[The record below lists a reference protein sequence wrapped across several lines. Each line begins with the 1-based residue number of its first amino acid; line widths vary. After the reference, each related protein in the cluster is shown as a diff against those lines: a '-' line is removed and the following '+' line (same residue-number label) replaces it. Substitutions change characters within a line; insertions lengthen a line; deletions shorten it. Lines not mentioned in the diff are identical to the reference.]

1 MKKIIL
7 FVLFSISLFAH
18 PHTFIE
24 VFPTINVKDSKFSKV
39 HFKWVLDEMTSTILI
54 MELDTNGDGK
64 ISEKENKYVF
74 NNYFS
79 IMQDYNYYTQIVV
92 DSKIITLKGVKNFK
106 ATIENHKVCY
116 SFDIKR
122 SFNIKNTVFEFGDTD
137 FYVAMVLKDS
147 FVDVEGASF
156 TTAGVDNDFYY
167 GYRLELR

>member
-1 MKKIIL
+1 LKILITIFL
-7 FVLFSISLFAH
+7 LITFLYAH

-24 VFPTINVKDSKFSKV
+24 VYPTIKVKNNQTTSV

-64 ISEKENKYVF
+64 ISKKENKYVF

-92 DSKIITLKGVKNFK
+92 NSKIVTLKGVKNFK
-106 ATIENHKVCY
+106 ATIENHRVCY
-116 SFDIKR
+116 SFDIDR
-122 SFNIKNTVFEFGDTD
+122 NFNIKNTVFEFGDTD
-137 FYVAMVLKDS
+137 FYVAMVLKNE

-167 GYRLELR
+167 GYILELR